1 MSKCA
6 LGEICIQAHRLR
18 NTLVQLKGEVTLT
31 SPFNG
36 TFSISYTLMSLI
48 SLYINVFHHRVTAAE
63 RMACTGHFHKKNKLK
78 KQRKYKT
85 TCFPFNRELSPE
97 CVCSCHLAI
106 LTNTL
111 ILPL

>member
-1 MSKCA
+1 MCPGGNLHTSTQTQK
-6 LGEICIQAHRLR
+6 RSR
-18 NTLVQLKGEVTLT
+18 SVQTLT

-48 SLYINVFHHRVTAAE
+48 SLYINVFHNGVTVAE
-63 RMACTGHFHKKNKLK
+63 RMACTGHFHKKKKTNRK

-97 CVCSCHLAI
+97 CEYLNSASL
-106 LTNTL
+106 NEYKE
-111 ILPL
+111 